1 MAVGAIL
8 HPGPKFERGRRCRN
22 AQQWQRQ
29 WLRSNAVGGL
39 SGGEVAPPFAPT
51 LPAPVQCA
59 RKIDIGTNGI
69 YGTTRDPAAVGTVGA
84 IPTLHPTGTELQ

>member
-8 HPGPKFERGRRCRN
+8 HSGPEFERSRRCRN

-29 WLRSNAVGGL
+29 WVRSNAASRL

-51 LPAPVQCA
+51 LSAPVQCA

-84 IPTLHPTGTELQ
+84 IRTLPTGTELQ